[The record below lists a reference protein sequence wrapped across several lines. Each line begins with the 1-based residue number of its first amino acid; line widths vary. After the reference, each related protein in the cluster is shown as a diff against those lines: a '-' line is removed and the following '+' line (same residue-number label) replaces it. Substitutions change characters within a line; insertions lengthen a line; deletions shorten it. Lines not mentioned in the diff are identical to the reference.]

1 MNKSLTRS
9 IGFWLLLVVSLAT
22 TAVGAWLISGQIGTM
37 TTTLL
42 DGTATG
48 VEVYVGQ
55 SLVVVGAGV
64 LAAGIVGILLTL
76 GLVAARSLVPTPA
89 PAVVEAIDW
98 TVETDE
104 TPAPVAVAPAVD
116 TTPSTEATPVSED
129 VATDAVPETAATNDT
144 ATNDTATNDAA
155 TNGAPAT
162 DAEPDSTPPIT
173 R

>member
-9 IGFWLLLVVSLAT
+9 IGFWLLLVVSLAA
-22 TAVGAWLISGQIGTM
+22 TAVGGWLISGQIATM

-48 VEVYVGQ
+48 IEVYVGQ

-76 GLVAARSLVPTPA
+76 GLVAARSLVPAPA

-98 TVETDE
+98 TAEADEERAPVVTASAPVETAS
-104 TPAPVAVAPAVD
+104 APVETASGPAE
-116 TTPSTEATPVSED
+116 TAPVSEE
-129 VATDAVPETAATNDT
+129 AVVETAP
-144 ATNDTATNDAA
+144 DADEKA
-155 TNGAPAT
+155 D
-162 DAEPDSTPPIT
+162 DAPPIT

>member
-9 IGFWLLLVVSLAT
+9 IGFWLLLVVSLGT

-98 TVETDE
+98 TVETNE
-104 TPAPVAVAPAVD
+104 TPAPVAVAPSVG
-116 TTPSTEATPVSED
+116 TTPSTDATPVSED

-144 ATNDTATNDAA
+144 APNDAA
-155 TNGAPAT
+155 TNGAPAI

>member
-9 IGFWLLLVVSLAT
+9 IGFWLLLVVSLVA
-22 TAVGAWLISGQIGTM
+22 TAVGGWLVAGQIGTM
-37 TTTLL
+37 TTTLV

-76 GLVAARSLVPTPA
+76 VLVAARSLVPTPA

-98 TVETDE
+98 TTEADE
-104 TPAPVAVAPAVD
+104 TTAPGVPAAATAAEVPAYE
-116 TTPSTEATPVSED
+116 TAT
-129 VATDAVPETAATNDT
+129 PETATPET
-144 ATNDTATNDAA
+144 AVAETAEGT
-155 TNGAPAT
+155 TAPET
-162 DAEPDSTPPIT
+162 DDDETAPSIT

>member
-1 MNKSLTRS
+1 MNKSLSRS

-22 TAVGAWLISGQIGTM
+22 TAVGGWLISGQIGTM

-76 GLVAARSLVPTPA
+76 GLVAARSLVPAPV

-98 TVETDE
+98 TAAPDQAPLETATSE
-104 TPAPVAVAPAVD
+104 TTASPDAAPASEAAAVDMVPAPDADDA
-116 TTPSTEATPVSED
+116 
-129 VATDAVPETAATNDT
+129 AVPS
-144 ATNDTATNDAA
+144 DAK
-155 TNGAPAT
+155 
-162 DAEPDSTPPIT
+162 PDDSMNT

>member
-22 TAVGAWLISGQIGTM
+22 TAVGGWLISGQIGTM

-64 LAAGIVGILLTL
+64 LAAGIIGILLTL
-76 GLVAARSLVPTPA
+76 GLVAARSLVPASAPAAVETIDWSADPAETPVAAEIATATDAASVDARADEEHDAVDATAAKKDADVENDADETA
-89 PAVVEAIDW
+89 PAV
-98 TVETDE
+98 
-104 TPAPVAVAPAVD
+104 
-116 TTPSTEATPVSED
+116 
-129 VATDAVPETAATNDT
+129 
-144 ATNDTATNDAA
+144 
-155 TNGAPAT
+155 
-162 DAEPDSTPPIT
+162 T

>member
-64 LAAGIVGILLTL
+64 LAAGIIGILLTL
-76 GLVAARSLVPTPA
+76 GLVAARSLVPAPA

-98 TVETDE
+98 TAEPAESPVVAAET
-104 TPAPVAVAPAVD
+104 APV
-116 TTPSTEATPVSED
+116 TEAEPV
-129 VATDAVPETAATNDT
+129 VV
-144 ATNDTATNDAA
+144 
-155 TNGAPAT
+155 
-162 DAEPDSTPPIT
+162 DAEPVDLAAAPVEKDAAVEKDADETAPSVT

>member
-22 TAVGAWLISGQIGTM
+22 TAVGAWLISGQIATM

-48 VEVYVGQ
+48 IEVYVGQ

-64 LAAGIVGILLTL
+64 LAAGIVGVLLTL
-76 GLVAARSLVPTPA
+76 GLVAARSLVPAPVPA
-89 PAVVEAIDW
+89 VEAIDW
-98 TVETDE
+98 TAERDE
-104 TPAPVAVAPAVD
+104 TPATTAQTTAVPAVSTVSAPAPED
-116 TTPSTEATPVSED
+116 EAGEHAPEKEAEPESAPAGGTETEKD
-129 VATDAVPETAATNDT
+129 DT
-144 ATNDTATNDAA
+144 A
-155 TNGAPAT
+155 PA
-162 DAEPDSTPPIT
+162 IT

>member
-22 TAVGAWLISGQIGTM
+22 TGVGAWLISGQIGTM

-48 VEVYVGQ
+48 IEVYVGQ

-64 LAAGIVGILLTL
+64 LAAGIIGILLTL
-76 GLVAARSLVPTPA
+76 GLVAARSLVPSPA
-89 PAVVEAIDW
+89 PAVVETIDW
-98 TVETDE
+98 TAQPDGTPEVLETSPAAEEQPVDVTADAEPVDVADDAETDADAE
-104 TPAPVAVAPAVD
+104 QDVDEKDVDEKDVNEKAPAV
-116 TTPSTEATPVSED
+116 
-129 VATDAVPETAATNDT
+129 
-144 ATNDTATNDAA
+144 
-155 TNGAPAT
+155 
-162 DAEPDSTPPIT
+162 T

>member
-1 MNKSLTRS
+1 MVGGMNKSLTRS
-9 IGFWLLLVVSLAT
+9 IGFWLLLVASLAT

-48 VEVYVGQ
+48 IEVYVGQ

-98 TVETDE
+98 TVEADE
-104 TPAPVAVAPAVD
+104 TQLPAP
-116 TTPSTEATPVSED
+116 TTASAEAAATSD
-129 VATDAVPETAATNDT
+129 VTAADDAAATVVPEADVERNDSP
-144 ATNDTATNDAA
+144 DRSDVD
-155 TNGAPAT
+155 GAN
-162 DAEPDSTPPIT
+162 PDGSPSIT

>member
-104 TPAPVAVAPAVD
+104 TPAPVAVD
-116 TTPSTEATPVSED
+116 TTPSTDATPVSEE
-129 VATDAVPETAATNDT
+129 VATDAVPETA

-162 DAEPDSTPPIT
+162 DAEPESTPPIT

>member
-9 IGFWLLLVVSLAT
+9 MGFWLLLVVSLAT

-76 GLVAARSLVPTPA
+76 ALVAARSLVPAPA

-98 TVETDE
+98 TVEADE
-104 TPAPVAVAPAVD
+104 TPAPVATTPPSD
-116 TTPSTEATPVSED
+116 TTPATEEVVDEAEVTRD
-129 VATDAVPETAATNDT
+129 D
-144 ATNDTATNDAA
+144 
-155 TNGAPAT
+155 APAT
-162 DAEPDSTPPIT
+162 DAKPDSSPSIT

>member
-1 MNKSLTRS
+1 MNKSLSRS

-64 LAAGIVGILLTL
+64 LAAGIIGILLTL

-98 TVETDE
+98 TAEPAETPVATETAPAAEAESVVVDAEPVDLAADATVEKDADIEKDADAPKDADE
-104 TPAPVAVAPAVD
+104 TAPAV
-116 TTPSTEATPVSED
+116 
-129 VATDAVPETAATNDT
+129 
-144 ATNDTATNDAA
+144 
-155 TNGAPAT
+155 
-162 DAEPDSTPPIT
+162 T

>member
-1 MNKSLTRS
+1 MNKSLIRS
-9 IGFWLLLVVSLAT
+9 MGFWLLLVVSLAT

-76 GLVAARSLVPTPA
+76 ALVAARSLVPAPAPA

-98 TVETDE
+98 TVEADE
-104 TPAPVAVAPAVD
+104 TPAPVTTTPPAD
-116 TTPSTEATPVSED
+116 TTPATEEVVDEAEVTRD
-129 VATDAVPETAATNDT
+129 D
-144 ATNDTATNDAA
+144 
-155 TNGAPAT
+155 APAT
-162 DAEPDSTPPIT
+162 DAKPDSSPSIT

>member
-22 TAVGAWLISGQIGTM
+22 TAVGGWLISGQIGTM

-76 GLVAARSLVPTPA
+76 GLVAARSLVPAPA

-98 TVETDE
+98 TVEADE
-104 TPAPVAVAPAVD
+104 APAPTAE
-116 TTPSTEATPVSED
+116 TTPSTTAVDATTEIAP
-129 VATDAVPETAATNDT
+129 AA
-144 ATNDTATNDAA
+144 DAA
-155 TNGAPAT
+155 PAEVPAT
-162 DAEPDSTPPIT
+162 DEPATDEKADGSPSIT

>member
-1 MNKSLTRS
+1 MNKSLSRS

-22 TAVGAWLISGQIGTM
+22 TAVGGWLISGQIGTM

-42 DGTATG
+42 AGTATG

-98 TVETDE
+98 TAESDEKPVVDETADDADVASDAAVDAHTEATTEAETDE
-104 TPAPVAVAPAVD
+104 PAPAV
-116 TTPSTEATPVSED
+116 S
-129 VATDAVPETAATNDT
+129 
-144 ATNDTATNDAA
+144 
-155 TNGAPAT
+155 
-162 DAEPDSTPPIT
+162 

>member
-9 IGFWLLLVVSLAT
+9 IGFWLLLVVSLVT
-22 TAVGAWLISGQIGTM
+22 TAVGAWLISSQIGTM

-64 LAAGIVGILLTL
+64 LAAGIIGILLTL

-98 TVETDE
+98 TTEPDGTPEVIETSAVAE
-104 TPAPVAVAPAVD
+104 EQRVAVTAGAESDDAAVESAKDADADTDADEAAPAV
-116 TTPSTEATPVSED
+116 
-129 VATDAVPETAATNDT
+129 
-144 ATNDTATNDAA
+144 
-155 TNGAPAT
+155 
-162 DAEPDSTPPIT
+162 T

>member
-1 MNKSLTRS
+1 MNKSLSRS
-9 IGFWLLLVVSLAT
+9 IGFWLLLVVSLAA
-22 TAVGAWLISGQIGTM
+22 TAVGGWLISGQIATM

-48 VEVYVGQ
+48 IEVYVGQ

-89 PAVVEAIDW
+89 PAVVETIDW
-98 TVETDE
+98 TVENAQPQAAVVATPSESELVADTEEKAVVTEEKVDEKVTETDE
-104 TPAPVAVAPAVD
+104 NS
-116 TTPSTEATPVSED
+116 PSV
-129 VATDAVPETAATNDT
+129 
-144 ATNDTATNDAA
+144 
-155 TNGAPAT
+155 
-162 DAEPDSTPPIT
+162 T

>member
-1 MNKSLTRS
+1 MGCMNKSLSRS
-9 IGFWLLLVVSLAT
+9 IGFWLLLIVSLVAT
-22 TAVGAWLISGQIGTM
+22 AIGGWLIASQIGTM
-37 TTTLL
+37 TTTLV

-98 TVETDE
+98 TVESDE
-104 TPAPVAVAPAVD
+104 NSAPAETIAAD
-116 TTPSTEATPVSED
+116 TTPSAEEETIAVASD
-129 VATDAVPETAATNDT
+129 VDADAENGTETAT
-144 ATNDTATNDAA
+144 
-155 TNGAPAT
+155 
-162 DAEPDSTPPIT
+162 T

>member
-9 IGFWLLLVVSLAT
+9 IGFWLLLVVSLAA
-22 TAVGAWLISGQIGTM
+22 TAVGGWLISGQIATM

-48 VEVYVGQ
+48 IEVYVGQ

-76 GLVAARSLVPTPA
+76 GLVAARSLVPAPT

-98 TVETDE
+98 TAEADEERAPVVTASAPVETAS
-104 TPAPVAVAPAVD
+104 APVETAETA
-116 TTPSTEATPVSED
+116 PVSEE
-129 VATDAVPETAATNDT
+129 AVVETAP
-144 ATNDTATNDAA
+144 DADEKA
-155 TNGAPAT
+155 D
-162 DAEPDSTPPIT
+162 DAPPIT

>member
-9 IGFWLLLVVSLAT
+9 IGFWLLLVVSLVT
-22 TAVGAWLISGQIGTM
+22 TAVGAWLISSQIGTM

-64 LAAGIVGILLTL
+64 LAAGIIGILLTL

-89 PAVVEAIDW
+89 PAVVESIDW
-98 TVETDE
+98 TTEPDGAPEVIQTSPVTAEESDITAGAESDDAAAQAENDADTDADE
-104 TPAPVAVAPAVD
+104 TAPAV
-116 TTPSTEATPVSED
+116 
-129 VATDAVPETAATNDT
+129 
-144 ATNDTATNDAA
+144 
-155 TNGAPAT
+155 
-162 DAEPDSTPPIT
+162 T

>member
-1 MNKSLTRS
+1 MNKSLSRS

-98 TVETDE
+98 TTEADE
-104 TPAPVAVAPAVD
+104 AHTPAPTTASAQATSVSDVTATDVAPAAV
-116 TTPSTEATPVSED
+116 
-129 VATDAVPETAATNDT
+129 VPEA
-144 ATNDTATNDAA
+144 
-155 TNGAPAT
+155 
-162 DAEPDSTPPIT
+162 DAERNDDADRSDADGAKPDDSPSIT

>member
-1 MNKSLTRS
+1 MNTSLTRS

-22 TAVGAWLISGQIGTM
+22 TAVGGWLISGQIGTM

-76 GLVAARSLVPTPA
+76 GLVAARSLVPAPAPA

-98 TVETDE
+98 TAEPE
-104 TPAPVAVAPAVD
+104 
-116 TTPSTEATPVSED
+116 EKATPV
-129 VATDAVPETAATNDT
+129 ETASTTVEGSVGATH
-144 ATNDTATNDAA
+144 
-155 TNGAPAT
+155 
-162 DAEPDSTPPIT
+162 DAEPAAAADAEPADAEPSDTEAESEETTPAVT

>member
-1 MNKSLTRS
+1 MNKSLSRS

-22 TAVGAWLISGQIGTM
+22 TAVGGWLISGQIGTM

-76 GLVAARSLVPTPA
+76 GLVAARSLVPAPA

-98 TVETDE
+98 TAENDRTQ
-104 TPAPVAVAPAVD
+104 TPVDTAAPEATASSEAGSAYDAAADDVAPA
-116 TTPSTEATPVSED
+116 A
-129 VATDAVPETAATNDT
+129 DAD
-144 ATNDTATNDAA
+144 DAA
-155 TNGAPAT
+155 RRDAAVTNAKP
-162 DAEPDSTPPIT
+162 DDSTIT

>member
-1 MNKSLTRS
+1 MNKSLIRS
-9 IGFWLLLVVSLAT
+9 MGFWLLLVVSLAT

-55 SLVVVGAGV
+55 SLVVVGAGM

-76 GLVAARSLVPTPA
+76 ALVAARSLVPAPA

-98 TVETDE
+98 TVEAEE
-104 TPAPVAVAPAVD
+104 TPAPVTTTPPAD
-116 TTPSTEATPVSED
+116 TTPATEEVVDEAEVTRD
-129 VATDAVPETAATNDT
+129 D
-144 ATNDTATNDAA
+144 
-155 TNGAPAT
+155 APAT
-162 DAEPDSTPPIT
+162 DAKPDSSPSIT

>member
-1 MNKSLTRS
+1 MNKSLSRS
-9 IGFWLLLVVSLAT
+9 IGFWLLVVASIAT
-22 TAVGAWLISGQIGTM
+22 TAIGGWIISGQIALM

-64 LAAGIVGILLTL
+64 LAAGIVGILLSL

-98 TVETDE
+98 T
-104 TPAPVAVAPAVD
+104 
-116 TTPSTEATPVSED
+116 SEA
-129 VATDAVPETAATNDT
+129 
-144 ATNDTATNDAA
+144 
-155 TNGAPAT
+155 
-162 DAEPDSTPPIT
+162 DAEPLAPVTTQVATPAGVTTAGVASDADTEADPAAQEPT

>member
-22 TAVGAWLISGQIGTM
+22 TAVGAWLISGQIATM

-76 GLVAARSLVPTPA
+76 GLVAARALVASPA

-98 TVETDE
+98 TAAPDE
-104 TPAPVAVAPAVD
+104 TRAPVADTASPVADTASPVTDAAAETDAGSDIAAASAARLDDAPAKD
-116 TTPSTEATPVSED
+116 ANSDDSPS
-129 VATDAVPETAATNDT
+129 
-144 ATNDTATNDAA
+144 
-155 TNGAPAT
+155 
-162 DAEPDSTPPIT
+162 IT